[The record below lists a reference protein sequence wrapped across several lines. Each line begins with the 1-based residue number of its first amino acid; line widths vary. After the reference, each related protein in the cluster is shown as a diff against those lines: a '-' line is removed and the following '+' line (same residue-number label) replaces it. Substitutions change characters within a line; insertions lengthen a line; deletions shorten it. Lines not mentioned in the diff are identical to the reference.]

1 VAFGYHNEKKKVRD
15 RNRARREEM
24 MGKKKP
30 GKKKSARGDE
40 NAGPTYMRG
49 TQVLPTFASHG
60 KGSFSREELAALARE
75 RWNDLDE
82 WVVVSSKSRSKY
94 QVTNLKDLDAK
105 RKRRKKHTKRTIM
118 ARKHKEKV
126 DKILKR
132 VEEGFQVSRNRFRS
146 EIPKEP
152 LLAKENLVEH
162 GYTVE
167 DVIEHDYKTESDIEV
182 LIKRVERDI
191 ETLKAKFADG
201 E

>member
-1 VAFGYHNEKKKVRD
+1 MTSMNGLLCLRKVVQSTRLLIS
-15 RNRARREEM
+15 RILMLSEREE
-24 MGKKKP
+24 
-30 GKKKSARGDE
+30 
-40 NAGPTYMRG
+40 
-49 TQVLPTFASHG
+49 
-60 KGSFSREELAALARE
+60 
-75 RWNDLDE
+75 
-82 WVVVSSKSRSKY
+82 
-94 QVTNLKDLDAK
+94 
-105 RKRRKKHTKRTIM
+105 KKHTKRTIM